1 MRGINLKHISETP
14 PTNNLD
20 KVVKRS
26 EAIADFEATHM
37 PYINAREKINGRKD
51 MPRRREMWNDFVDAL
66 NKNNLISDWQADNW
80 SQPAHICER

>member
-1 MRGINLKHISETP
+1 M
-14 PTNNLD
+14 NNLD
-20 KVVKRS
+20 KVVKRA
-26 EAIADFEATHM
+26 EAIADFETTHM

-80 SQPAHICER
+80 SQPAHICEFGSNPFCRPHHVR